1 MIHSHA
7 ITFPKIQKIRSFL
20 NLSLVQFQTNTCF
33 CFPEGKNGVQR
44 ESGRYET
51 SSCRKQLRESRI
63 NHLLHLPVVNI
74 LYTMHLFGVETLKR
88 VSYAVRCE
96 VKPPNFTQL

>member
-20 NLSLVQFQTNTCF
+20 NLSLVQFQTNTKVRMVF
-33 CFPEGKNGVQR
+33 NGNRGVMKPPPVENNSGKAG
-44 ESGRYET
+44 
-51 SSCRKQLRESRI
+51 LWD
-63 NHLLHLPVVNI
+63 NHLLHLPEVNI